1 MPLDWEVR
9 SMPFR
14 AKQQNFLSF
23 YDDVCWGVPVILTEP
38 FGKRERV
45 NEIAVLKRMRECS

>member
-9 SMPFR
+9 SMPFH

-23 YDDVCWGVPVILTEP
+23 YDDAAGWSTCH
-38 FGKRERV
+38 FD
-45 NEIAVLKRMRECS
+45 IAI

>member
-1 MPLDWEVR
+1 VR
-9 SMPFR
+9 SVPFR